1 MIRTAAVLVWVLTVV
16 ACTNARS
23 TSTALDPKAC
33 PDTTPDGARCY
44 TLRVPENRANPAGRT
59 IPLHIV
65 VLPAVGPERATDAF
79 VFLVGGPGEAA
90 TRTAPAF
97 ADRPVRKRRDLVF
110 ADQRGTGRSNDL
122 GCEFYAG
129 ENARGRFED
138 FLPAAKVPGCRA
150 ALEASADL
158 AQYTTAASV
167 EDLEAIRAA
176 LGYESLN
183 VAGGSYGTR
192 LALEYLRAH
201 ESRVRTVT
209 LEGPVPPRL
218 RAPEGFGRAAQRAL
232 DGVLDECL
240 ADAACGAAFPRIK
253 EEAAEVFER
262 LRHGPVRVSPDARS
276 HPMEMT
282 RDHVAEAIRYML
294 YSSAE
299 ASRVP
304 QALHA
309 ASRGD
314 FAPVAQFLRRWRRD
328 GTFDGLYLS
337 ITCAEDVPF
346 VAADAAEADDPT
358 FLGGY
363 RVRQQRAA
371 CAQWPRGAAPGWRD
385 KPVRSDVPALIIS
398 GVLDPVTPA
407 EFGDEVARTLPNSV
421 HVRVPSGA
429 HGFRGLVG
437 TECIEDLKLA
447 LIETGRTA
455 GLDTSCASKIRRRG
469 FAIE

>member
-1 MIRTAAVLVWVLTVV
+1 MIRTAVVLTGALAVGGC
-16 ACTNARS
+16 ATGAPS
-23 TSTALDPKAC
+23 TTGLAAKSCPGTAPS
-33 PDTTPDGARCY
+33 GARCY
-44 TLRVPENRANPAGRT
+44 TLHVPESYAKPAART

-65 VLPAVGPERATDAF
+65 VLPAVGTDRAPDPF

-90 TRTAPAF
+90 TRAAPGF
-97 ADRPVRKRRDLVF
+97 AGTPLRKRRDLVF
-110 ADQRGTGRSNDL
+110 ADQRGTGGSNDL
-122 GCEFYAG
+122 RCDFYRG
-129 ENARGRFED
+129 ESTRGRFED
-138 FLPAAKVPGCRA
+138 FLPAAKVPDCRR
-150 ALEASADL
+150 ALEPPADL

-167 EDLEAIRAA
+167 ADLEAIRNA
-176 LGYESLN
+176 LGYESMN

-218 RAPEGFGRAAQRAL
+218 RSPEGFGRAAQRAL

-240 ADAACGAAFPRIK
+240 ADAACRSAFPRIK

-262 LRHGPVRVSPDARS
+262 LRRGPVTVALDGAPRPI
-276 HPMEMT
+276 EMT

-294 YSSAE
+294 YSSAM
-299 ASRVP
+299 AARVP
-304 QALHA
+304 QALA
-309 ASRGD
+309 AAYRGD
-314 FAPVAQFLRRWRRD
+314 FSPVAEFLRQWRRD
-328 GTFDGLYLS
+328 GTFDALYLS

-371 CAQWPRGAAPGWRD
+371 CAQWPRGAAPAWRD
-385 KPVRSDVPALIIS
+385 EPVRSDVPTLIIS
-398 GVLDPVTPA
+398 GVLDPVTPP
-407 EFGDEVARTLPNSV
+407 EFGDEVARTLPNSL
-421 HVRVPSGA
+421 HLRVPSGA

-437 TECIEDLKLA
+437 TDCIEDLKVA
-447 LIETGRTA
+447 FIESGRTA
-455 GLDTSCASKIRRRG
+455 GLDTSCVSKIRRRG
-469 FAIE
+469 W